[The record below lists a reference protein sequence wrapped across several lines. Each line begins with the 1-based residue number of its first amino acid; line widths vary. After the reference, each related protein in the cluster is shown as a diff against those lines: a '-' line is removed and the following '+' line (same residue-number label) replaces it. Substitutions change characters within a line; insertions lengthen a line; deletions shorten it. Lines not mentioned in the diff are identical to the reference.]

1 MTNAPIKSRIISIV
15 DDDESVLTAVHS
27 LVSSYGFE
35 AYMFKS
41 AEEFLKSP
49 YLSDTSCLLSDVH
62 MPNMSGLTLQR
73 KLLEQG
79 LKIPTIFM
87 TAFTNE
93 GIKER
98 AIAGGALCFL
108 IKPLETGTLIKC
120 INTALKKNTDLGGES
135 PNVKS

>member
-1 MTNAPIKSRIISIV
+1 
-15 DDDESVLTAVHS
+15 
-27 LVSSYGFE
+27 
-35 AYMFKS
+35 
-41 AEEFLKSP
+41 
-49 YLSDTSCLLSDVH
+49 
-62 MPNMSGLTLQR
+62 MSGLTLQR